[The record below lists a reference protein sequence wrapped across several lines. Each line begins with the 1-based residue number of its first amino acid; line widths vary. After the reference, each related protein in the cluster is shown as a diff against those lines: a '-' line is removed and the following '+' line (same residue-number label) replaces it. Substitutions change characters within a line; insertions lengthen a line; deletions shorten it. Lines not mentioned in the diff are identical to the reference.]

1 MFTKKESTKFPLNLF
16 GNLKSSILWSLQ
28 IGFNQSLNITIILKH
43 IFENW
48 DVVANSTQHS
58 WKVQL
63 FISQNVQ
70 THMYEFR
77 ISKPS
82 TESGSPCTKYLQ
94 FFRLYKIHRI
104 CKRFENS
111 FSHRLESCHTGLNV
125 IVTKLM
131 QVCISLKSVQQP
143 IPPVTCYQI

>member
-58 WKVQL
+58 WKV
-63 FISQNVQ
+63 
-70 THMYEFR
+70 
-77 ISKPS
+77 
-82 TESGSPCTKYLQ
+82 
-94 FFRLYKIHRI
+94 
-104 CKRFENS
+104 
-111 FSHRLESCHTGLNV
+111 
-125 IVTKLM
+125 
-131 QVCISLKSVQQP
+131 
-143 IPPVTCYQI
+143 